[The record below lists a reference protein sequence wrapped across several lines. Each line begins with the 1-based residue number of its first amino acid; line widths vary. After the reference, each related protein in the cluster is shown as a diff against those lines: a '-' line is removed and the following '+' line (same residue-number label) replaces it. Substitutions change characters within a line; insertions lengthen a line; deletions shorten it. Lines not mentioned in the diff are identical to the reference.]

1 MQAISLGTQ
10 SHVALDSR
18 AAAYEKLGRY
28 KEALMDSRKV
38 IEQFPDLPHV
48 CHVDRSNFFL

>member
-1 MQAISLGTQ
+1 M
-10 SHVALDSR
+10 VLDSR

-28 KEALMDSRKV
+28 KEALVDSRRL

-48 CHVDRSNFFL
+48 GSGDGAF